1 MNPFDEWPEYFW
13 GHELLMENISGHS
26 GQLILDM
33 LAWRD
38 KWDPIILEAMKKAE
52 EYDPRY
58 MLSQIERLTW
68 EGHVLRRALIVS
80 GADMDKIDTGNEAWM
95 REKTK
100 RMGGRRNANEV
111 LY

>member
-52 EYDPRY
+52 TLDLFYELGESARDLVEDAIQQY
-58 MLSQIERLTW
+58 LEER
-68 EGHVLRRALIVS
+68 EQ
-80 GADMDKIDTGNEAWM
+80 
-95 REKTK
+95 
-100 RMGGRRNANEV
+100 
-111 LY
+111 